1 MQTARS
7 RTNAVAA
14 RSGSEIDLVRRCFQA
29 LIQGDYAVLEASLAE
44 DAKWRTVEEG
54 ASNCEGRAT
63 IIGIMRRNLG
73 GRLKGEIEGAVQDG
87 TRVIVGF
94 RPERPSDAEG
104 RPLEAG
110 LAYMVVTIQDGQIT
124 ELKGCADR
132 AGATAYART
141 PQA

>member
-1 MQTARS
+1 
-7 RTNAVAA
+7 
-14 RSGSEIDLVRRCFQA
+14 LVRRCFQA
-29 LIQGDYAVLEASLAE
+29 LTRGDYAVLEASLAE

-54 ASNCEGRAT
+54 ATNCEGRNT

-73 GRLKGEIEGAVQDG
+73 GRLKGKIEEAIQEG
-87 TRVIVGF
+87 TKVIVGF

-110 LAYMVVTIQDGQIT
+110 TAYMVVTIQDGEII

-132 AGATAYART
+132 ADAISYART
-141 PQA
+141 RKAERS